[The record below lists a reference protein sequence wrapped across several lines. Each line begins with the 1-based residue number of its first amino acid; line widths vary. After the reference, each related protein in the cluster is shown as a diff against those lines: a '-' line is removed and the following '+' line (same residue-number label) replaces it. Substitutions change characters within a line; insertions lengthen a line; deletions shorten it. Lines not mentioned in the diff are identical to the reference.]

1 MAIFTKLPKF
11 LFLFFY
17 LLILISMFIACQCEC
32 DREKENNN
40 PYLFESHMFKS
51 RFESKHG
58 EFRVLDKF
66 TQLLLGIENY
76 RIGVLEFEPRSFLLP
91 HHFDAQL
98 LLLIVRG
105 RGSISIAE
113 EDEKN
118 SFNLEYGDVL
128 SVSAGSTIY
137 FTNTDNKEKF
147 SVYVLAKAINVPG
160 QFQEFFSAGSENPE
174 TFYRA
179 FSSDIL
185 ETAFN
190 TPRSRLERLF
200 GLQKQ
205 GIIIKASEEKIRAIS
220 QHASRSTRGET
231 RGPFNVLNQRP
242 LIGNRF
248 GQYFEAAPESFQH
261 LMDLDVAV
269 GIMNINQGGMI
280 LPVYSTRTTWLVMV
294 AQGNG
299 RFEMVSSQSQERRG
313 HRKAVRD
320 CLSVGDFFVIPAGH
334 PITVIANADSNL
346 SMVGFGINGHN
357 SMLNFLAGQESIWR
371 NVNRET
377 KELSFNMP
385 AREVEEILQNQNES
399 YFVAAPNEEGK
410 KMGQQYESLI
420 LDLVF

>member
-1 MAIFTKLPKF
+1 
-11 LFLFFY
+11 
-17 LLILISMFIACQCEC
+17 MFIACQCEC

-160 QFQEFFSAGSENPE
+160 QFQN
-174 TFYRA
+174 
-179 FSSDIL
+179 
-185 ETAFN
+185 
-190 TPRSRLERLF
+190 
-200 GLQKQ
+200 
-205 GIIIKASEEKIRAIS
+205 
-220 QHASRSTRGET
+220 
-231 RGPFNVLNQRP
+231 
-242 LIGNRF
+242 
-248 GQYFEAAPESFQH
+248 
-261 LMDLDVAV
+261 
-269 GIMNINQGGMI
+269 
-280 LPVYSTRTTWLVMV
+280 
-294 AQGNG
+294 
-299 RFEMVSSQSQERRG
+299 
-313 HRKAVRD
+313 
-320 CLSVGDFFVIPAGH
+320 
-334 PITVIANADSNL
+334 
-346 SMVGFGINGHN
+346 
-357 SMLNFLAGQESIWR
+357 LNFM
-371 NVNRET
+371 NFT
-377 KELSFNMP
+377 FM
-385 AREVEEILQNQNES
+385 
-399 YFVAAPNEEGK
+399 F
-410 KMGQQYESLI
+410 
-420 LDLVF
+420 LVFNSLYF

>member
-1 MAIFTKLPKF
+1 
-11 LFLFFY
+11 
-17 LLILISMFIACQCEC
+17 
-32 DREKENNN
+32 
-40 PYLFESHMFKS
+40 MFKS

-66 TQLLLGIENY
+66 TQLLRGIENY
-76 RIGVLEFEPRSFLLP
+76 RVGVLDFEPLTFMLP

-98 LLLIVRG
+98 LLLIVSG

-118 SFNLEYGDVL
+118 SFKLEHGDVI

-147 SVYVLAKAINVPG
+147 SVYVLAKAVNVPG

-174 TFYRA
+174 TFYKA

-190 TPRSRLERLF
+190 TPRNRLERLF
-200 GLQKQ
+200 GQQKQ

-220 QHASRSTRGET
+220 QHASHSTR
-231 RGPFNVLNQRP
+231 
-242 LIGNRF
+242 
-248 GQYFEAAPESFQH
+248 APERFQH
-261 LMDLDVAV
+261 LMDLNVAV

-280 LPVYSTRTTWLVMV
+280 LPVYNTRTTWLVMV

-313 HRKAVRD
+313 HNYQKAVRG

-334 PITVIANADSNL
+334 PITIIANGDSNL

-357 SMLNFLAGQESIWR
+357 NMLNFLAGQESIWR
-371 NVNRET
+371 NVNREA

-385 AREVEEILQNQNES
+385 AREVEEILQNQDES
-399 YFVAAPNEEGK
+399 YFVAAPKEEGK
-410 KMGQQYESLI
+410 KGDNNMSLQ
-420 LDLVF
+420 FWT

>member
-1 MAIFTKLPKF
+1 
-11 LFLFFY
+11 
-17 LLILISMFIACQCEC
+17 
-32 DREKENNN
+32 
-40 PYLFESHMFKS
+40 
-51 RFESKHG
+51 
-58 EFRVLDKF
+58 
-66 TQLLLGIENY
+66 
-76 RIGVLEFEPRSFLLP
+76 
-91 HHFDAQL
+91 
-98 LLLIVRG
+98 
-105 RGSISIAE
+105 
-113 EDEKN
+113 
-118 SFNLEYGDVL
+118 
-128 SVSAGSTIY
+128 
-137 FTNTDNKEKF
+137 
-147 SVYVLAKAINVPG
+147 
-160 QFQEFFSAGSENPE
+160 
-174 TFYRA
+174 
-179 FSSDIL
+179 
-185 ETAFN
+185 
-190 TPRSRLERLF
+190 
-200 GLQKQ
+200 
-205 GIIIKASEEKIRAIS
+205 
-220 QHASRSTRGET
+220 
-231 RGPFNVLNQRP
+231 
-242 LIGNRF
+242 
-248 GQYFEAAPESFQH
+248 
-261 LMDLDVAV
+261 MDLDVAV

-346 SMVGFGINGHN
+346 SMVGFGINGYN

>member
-1 MAIFTKLPKF
+1 MAIFTKLPKL
-11 LFLFFY
+11 LFVFFF

-32 DREKENNN
+32 DHEKENNN

-51 RFESKHG
+51 RFKSKHG
-58 EFRVLDKF
+58 EFRVLNKF
-66 TQLLLGIENY
+66 TQLLRGIENY
-76 RIGVLEFEPRSFLLP
+76 RVGVLEFEPLSFMLP

-105 RGSISIAE
+105 RGSVSIAE

-118 SFNLEYGDVL
+118 SFNLEHGDVI

-147 SVYVLAKAINVPG
+147 SVYVLAKAVNVPG
-160 QFQEFFSAGSENPE
+160 KFQEFFSAGSENQE

-179 FSSDIL
+179 FSNDIL

-190 TPRSRLERLF
+190 TPRNRLERLF
-200 GLQKQ
+200 GQQKQ

-220 QHASRSTRGET
+220 QPGSRSIRGET
-231 RGPFNVLNQRP
+231 RGPVNVLNQRP

-248 GQYFEAAPESFQH
+248 GQYFEAAPERFEH
-261 LMDLDVAV
+261 LRDLDVAV

-280 LPVYSTRTTWLVMV
+280 LPVYNTRTTWLVMV

-313 HRKAVRD
+313 HNYQKAVRG
-320 CLSVGDFFVIPAGH
+320 CLSVGDFFVIPAGY
-334 PITVIANADSNL
+334 PITVIANGDSNL
-346 SMVGFGINGHN
+346 RMVGFGINGHN
-357 SMLNFLAGQESIWR
+357 NMLNFLAGQESIWR
-371 NVNRET
+371 NVNREA

-385 AREVEEILQNQNES
+385 AREVEEIL
-399 YFVAAPNEEGK
+399 
-410 KMGQQYESLI
+410 
-420 LDLVF
+420 